1 MSLIVDTNVGTCE
14 KTMAKVKI
22 KRVGP
27 TCYVDPLHGTKLN
40 IIFDK
45 KTELSWRIFWEKY
58 GIYNK
63 GITLKRLKIGKE
75 IEEEEVVTMF
85 GPCSCNGYRYCH
97 YEDEALISKVE
108 TLWMIMHQRTQVPN
122 IQMINKV

>member
-45 KTELSWRIFWEKY
+45 KTELS
-58 GIYNK
+58 
-63 GITLKRLKIGKE
+63 
-75 IEEEEVVTMF
+75 
-85 GPCSCNGYRYCH
+85 
-97 YEDEALISKVE
+97 
-108 TLWMIMHQRTQVPN
+108 
-122 IQMINKV
+122 